1 MQKISKII
9 GLLTAFLLF
18 GASLWTVFNWQLV
31 VDYASV
37 YDFSPDPDIKALVTD
52 SGMSEKGE
60 FPFYSSYP
68 RITDAEEFNSAC
80 QRQER
85 SSPILGCYV
94 PKTNRI
100 FIYNVDNQDLK
111 GIKEVTAAHEML
123 HVAYSRL
130 SQRER
135 DWLEPRLEA
144 AYSRLA
150 NDKLR
155 TRMDYY
161 AKAEPGE
168 KLNEL
173 HSILP
178 TEYADLGQEL
188 NDYYAKYFDNR
199 QAAIKL
205 YSDYSQVF
213 YELEDEARGLE
224 SKLESDVKQINADT
238 SQYQADIQMF
248 NQEVATFNQRAS
260 SGYFKSQTEFNSARS
275 ELVARTYAFEA
286 RKTALDQKID
296 EYNVNVDRL
305 NQLGL
310 KIDKLNKSIDS
321 HKGVE

>member
-37 YDFSPDPDIKALVTD
+37 YDFTPDQEVKALVTD

-60 FPFYSSYP
+60 FHFYSSYP
-68 RITDAEEFNSAC
+68 KITDAEEFNSAC

-275 ELVARTYAFEA
+275 VLVARTYAFEA

>member
-37 YDFSPDPDIKALVTD
+37 YDFTPDQEVKALVTD

-60 FPFYSSYP
+60 FHFYSSYP
-68 RITDAEEFNSAC
+68 KITDAEEFNSAC

-94 PKTNRI
+94 PNTNRI

-188 NDYYAKYFDNR
+188 NYYYAKYFDNR

>member
-37 YDFSPDPDIKALVTD
+37 YDFKPDQEVKALVTD
-52 SGMSEKGE
+52 SGMSKKGE
-60 FPFYSSYP
+60 FHFYSSYP
-68 RITDAEEFNSAC
+68 KITDAEEFNSAC

-188 NDYYAKYFDNR
+188 NNYYAKYFDNR

-321 HKGVE
+321 HKAVE

>member
-9 GLLTAFLLF
+9 GLLTALLLF

-37 YDFSPDPDIKALVTD
+37 YDFTPDQEVKALVTD

-60 FPFYSSYP
+60 FHFYSSYP
-68 RITDAEEFNSAC
+68 KITDAEEFNSAC

-199 QAAIKL
+199 QATIKL
-205 YSDYSQVF
+205 HSDYSQVF

-275 ELVARTYAFEA
+275 VLVARTYAFEA

>member
-37 YDFSPDPDIKALVTD
+37 YDFTPDQEIKALVTD

-60 FPFYSSYP
+60 FHFYSSYP
-68 RITDAEEFNSAC
+68 RITDAEEFNSVC
-80 QRQER
+80 QRQEQ

-94 PKTNRI
+94 SGTNRI

-130 SQRER
+130 PQRER

-213 YELEDEARGLE
+213 YELEDEAMGLE
-224 SKLESDVKQINADT
+224 SKLESDAKQINADT

-275 ELVARTYAFEA
+275 VLVARTYAFEA

>member
-37 YDFSPDPDIKALVTD
+37 YDFTPDQEVKALVTD

-60 FPFYSSYP
+60 FHFYSSYP
-68 RITDAEEFNSAC
+68 KITDAEEFNSAC
-80 QRQER
+80 QRQEQ

-94 PKTNRI
+94 SKTNRI

>member
-37 YDFSPDPDIKALVTD
+37 YDFSPDQEIKALVTD

-60 FPFYSSYP
+60 FHFYSSYP
-68 RITDAEEFNSAC
+68 RITDAEEFNSVC
-80 QRQER
+80 QRQEQ
-85 SSPILGCYV
+85 SSPILGCYISG
-94 PKTNRI
+94 TNRI

-155 TRMDYY
+155 ARMDYY

-275 ELVARTYAFEA
+275 VLVARTYAFEA

>member
-37 YDFSPDPDIKALVTD
+37 YDFAPDQEIKALVTD

-60 FPFYSSYP
+60 FHFYSSYP
-68 RITDAEEFNSAC
+68 KITDAEEFNSAC
-80 QRQER
+80 QRQEQ
-85 SSPILGCYV
+85 SSPILGCYI

-155 TRMDYY
+155 ARMDYY

-224 SKLESDVKQINADT
+224 SKLESDVKLINADT

-275 ELVARTYAFEA
+275 VLVARTYAFEA

>member
-1 MQKISKII
+1 MQKISKIV

-37 YDFSPDPDIKALVTD
+37 YDFTPDQEVKALVTD

-60 FPFYSSYP
+60 FHFYSSYP
-68 RITDAEEFNSAC
+68 KITDAEEFNSAC

-238 SQYQADIQMF
+238 SQYQADIQVF

-275 ELVARTYAFEA
+275 VLVARTYAFEA

>member
-37 YDFSPDPDIKALVTD
+37 YDFTPDQKIKALVTD
-52 SGMSEKGE
+52 SGMSKKGE
-60 FPFYSSYP
+60 FHFYSSYP
-68 RITDAEEFNSAC
+68 KITDAEEFNSAC
-80 QRQER
+80 QRQEQ

-94 PKTNRI
+94 SGNNRI

-224 SKLESDVKQINADT
+224 SKLESDIKQINADT

>member
-37 YDFSPDPDIKALVTD
+37 YDFTPDQEVKALVTD
-52 SGMSEKGE
+52 SGMSEKGK
-60 FPFYSSYP
+60 FHFYSSYP
-68 RITDAEEFNSAC
+68 KITDAEEFNSVC

-155 TRMDYY
+155 TRVDYY

-188 NDYYAKYFDNR
+188 NDYYAKYFKFESVSINSVNCGIFMKYKNDN
-199 QAAIKL
+199 KPDL
-205 YSDYSQVF
+205 FNNFGCMSSLD
-213 YELEDEARGLE
+213 
-224 SKLESDVKQINADT
+224 SKFILS
-238 SQYQADIQMF
+238 
-248 NQEVATFNQRAS
+248 
-260 SGYFKSQTEFNSARS
+260 TEPP
-275 ELVARTYAFEA
+275 ELVDNKLTIPEEYIGQPLIKNLPVNFKFIARHVY
-286 RKTALDQKID
+286 
-296 EYNVNVDRL
+296 
-305 NQLGL
+305 
-310 KIDKLNKSIDS
+310 DKLFILNLFDF
-321 HKGVE
+321 GFG

>member
-18 GASLWTVFNWQLV
+18 GASLWTAFNWQLV

-37 YDFSPDPDIKALVTD
+37 YDFTPDQEIKALVAD
-52 SGMSEKGE
+52 SGMSKKGE
-60 FPFYSSYP
+60 FHFYSSYP
-68 RITDAEEFNSAC
+68 KITDAEEFNSAC

-199 QAAIKL
+199 QAAIEL

-275 ELVARTYAFEA
+275 VLVARTYAFEA